1 LQAVTTFNAD
11 YAEMNKTIDPGQE
24 EDLKESGVAIV
35 TAMGYIATLMPLVEK
50 YGQSLEEWVEKE
62 ARTVYNILLLEYRKS
77 KVSYFYGKIKERAA
91 KANQKK

>member
-1 LQAVTTFNAD
+1 
-11 YAEMNKTIDPGQE
+11 MNKTIDSGQE
-24 EDLKESGVAIV
+24 EDLKEAGVAIV

-77 KVSYFYGKIKERAA
+77 KVMYFYAKIKERAA